1 MRPLND
7 PVYNRKRV
15 QYILLAISEDTGITF
30 DRLATPSRRR
40 SLQAWRDLAIMIAL
54 LYDTMN
60 TREAAEAFA
69 VSPSVIKGANTR
81 TLSWNQEK
89 LMQQASDLYIKSL
102 ALMG

>member
-7 PVYNRKRV
+7 PVFNRKRV

-30 DRLATPSRRR
+30 GRLATPSRRR
-40 SLQAWRDLAIMIAL
+40 SLQAWRDLAIVIAL
-54 LYDTMN
+54 YYDYMN

-69 VSPSVIKGANTR
+69 VSPAVIKAANMR
-81 TLSWNQEK
+81 TLGWNQEK
-89 LMQQASDLYIKSL
+89 LSQQANDLYLKSL